1 MGSIYQDCI
10 EYVKGLAD
18 KALKGET
25 AIVTIGGTTV
35 QQPAEFLVREV
46 PESVTFSDRSTSC
59 MGRSGARGLYRVEFN
74 VVCETWCKKATLTA
88 ASYTV
93 LGWMQALF
101 SHVAADKTLGGLCVH
116 AEPYFESAGSSRDS
130 TNKQY
135 IAAIDFGI
143 HVKADIDP
151 ASDL

>member
-1 MGSIYQDCI
+1 MGSIYQQCI

-18 KALKGET
+18 EALEGES
-25 AIVTIGGTTV
+25 AVVTIGGTTV
-35 QQPAEFLVREV
+35 QQPAEFLIREV
-46 PESVTFSDRSTSC
+46 PESVTFSDRVTSHVA
-59 MGRSGARGLYRVEFN
+59 MGGARGLYRVEFN
-74 VVCETWCKKATLTA
+74 VACETWAKRPKLTD
-88 ASYTV
+88 ASFAV

-101 SHVAADKTLGGLCVH
+101 SRVAADKTLGGLCVH

-130 TNKQY
+130 SNKAY

-143 HVKADIDP
+143 HVKAEIDP